1 MAIMKRFFVSLF
13 VCLFVS
19 SALFASEQNKPIQ
32 LRNAPISELT
42 QWLSLVTGKSIVVSS
57 SASGTLL
64 TADIP
69 SVSTVDLMVLLD
81 HIAKS
86 NNLVMLDY
94 GDVVRIEN
102 NTNQLITVG
111 ALESVVYKFSNIQ
124 ATKVLPLFQ
133 QAIKTPDT
141 DKKFMEKFDDIKF
154 QTPSA
159 SMLPNSNS
167 ILAITSPEVHEQL
180 SGLRG
185 ALDSPI
191 RQVLI
196 EAIIIETDAGDGSSF
211 GVDLSTALK
220 QTGFT
225 FTSNTLGSLSSGLG
239 ANYMYS
245 SGGDIRALISATAKV
260 KNTKI
265 LSTPT
270 LLVMDREQGAISVGQ
285 NVPFLIAKE
294 VTDAGKS
301 ITRIER
307 KNVGVSLSVIPHILE
322 DGTAILKINQES
334 SSVTDST
341 TASDIVTNQ
350 RSIQTTVSVKNGQTI
365 VLGGL
370 VSEENRKSEDGVPV
384 LKDVPVLGYLFK
396 TESNNVVQRELTVM
410 LKVLVF

>member
-1 MAIMKRFFVSLF
+1 MKRFFVSLF
-13 VCLFVS
+13 ICLFVS
-19 SALFASEQNKPIQ
+19 CSLFANEKNKPIQ
-32 LRNAPISELT
+32 LRNAPITELT
-42 QWLSLVTGKSIVVSS
+42 QWLSHVTGKSIVVSS

-94 GDVVRIEN
+94 GEVVRIEN

-154 QTPSA
+154 QIPSA

-196 EAIIIETDAGDGSSF
+196 EAIIIETDVGDGSSL

-225 FTSNTLGSLSSGLG
+225 FTSNTLGSLGSGLG

-245 SGGDIRALISATAKV
+245 SGGDIRALISATAKM

-341 TASDIVTNQ
+341 IASDIVTNQ
-350 RSIQTTVSVKNGQTI
+350 RSIQTTVSVKSGQTI

-410 LKVLVF
+410 LKVQVF

>member
-1 MAIMKRFFVSLF
+1 MKRFFVSLF
-13 VCLFVS
+13 VCLFFS
-19 SALFASEQNKPIQ
+19 FSLFANEQNKPIQ
-32 LRNAPISELT
+32 LRNAPITELT

-94 GDVVRIEN
+94 GEVVRIEN

-154 QTPSA
+154 QIPSA

-196 EAIIIETDAGDGSSF
+196 EAIIMETDAGDGSSF

-239 ANYMYS
+239 ANFMYS

-341 TASDIVTNQ
+341 IASDIVTNQ
-350 RSIQTTVSVKNGQTI
+350 RSIQTTVSVKSGQTI

-410 LKVLVF
+410 LKVQVF

>member
-1 MAIMKRFFVSLF
+1 MKRFFVSLF

>member
-1 MAIMKRFFVSLF
+1 MKRFFVSLF

-32 LRNAPISELT
+32 LRNAPITELT

-64 TADIP
+64 TVDIP

-124 ATKVLPLFQ
+124 ATKILPLFQ

-141 DKKFMEKFDDIKF
+141 DKKFMENFDDIKF

-167 ILAITSPEVHEQL
+167 ILAITSPELHEQL

-196 EAIIIETDAGDGSSF
+196 EAIIMETDAGDGSSF

-239 ANYMYS
+239 ANFMYS

-341 TASDIVTNQ
+341 IASDIVTNQ
-350 RSIQTTVSVKNGQTI
+350 RSIQTTVSVKSGQTI

-384 LKDVPVLGYLFK
+384 LKDVPILGYLFK
-396 TESNNVVQRELTVM
+396 TESDNVVQRELTVM

>member
-1 MAIMKRFFVSLF
+1 MVIMKRFFVSLF

-32 LRNAPISELT
+32 LRNAPITELT

-94 GDVVRIEN
+94 GEVVRIEN

-307 KNVGVSLSVIPHILE
+307 KNVGVFLSVIPHILE

-341 TASDIVTNQ
+341 IASDIVTNQ
-350 RSIQTTVSVKNGQTI
+350 RSIQTTVSVKSGQTI

-410 LKVLVF
+410 LKVQVF

>member
-1 MAIMKRFFVSLF
+1 MKRFFVSLF

-32 LRNAPISELT
+32 LRNAPITELT

-94 GDVVRIEN
+94 GEVVRIEN

-154 QTPSA
+154 QIPSA

-180 SGLRG
+180 SGLRA

-196 EAIIIETDAGDGSSF
+196 EAIIMETDAGDGSSF

-239 ANYMYS
+239 ANFMYS

-301 ITRIER
+301 ISRIER

-341 TASDIVTNQ
+341 IASDIVTNQ
-350 RSIQTTVSVKNGQTI
+350 RSIQTTVSVKSGQTI

-396 TESNNVVQRELTVM
+396 TKSNNVVQRELTVM
-410 LKVLVF
+410 LKVQVF